1 MRAPHPS
8 KGSRNVWWHHFRWK
22 GPNMVDIAEL
32 PVAHIPP
39 FQGNPEEVT
48 WCLMTSH
55 PVAMSV
61 MRSGTFCTTTIVRKK
76 RGNRLRMRTRSLPV
90 MCLPVPVTW
99 LLMTSFPVTSLPV
112 APHQIRLLS
121 VLIYYLHPGSQ
132 LWNYDAQAFL
142 ILRRYKKNYI
152 NNSTYINRTI
162 YSFIFI
168 SVLYGLC

>member
-1 MRAPHPS
+1 M
-8 KGSRNVWWHHFRWK
+8 
-22 GPNMVDIAEL
+22 
-32 PVAHIPP
+32 
-39 FQGNPEEVT
+39 
-48 WCLMTSH
+48 
-55 PVAMSV
+55 
-61 MRSGTFCTTTIVRKK
+61 
-76 RGNRLRMRTRSLPV
+76 
-90 MCLPVPVTW
+90 
-99 LLMTSFPVTSLPV
+99 TSLPV
-112 APHQIRLLS
+112 KRSQYGGYCATSGCAYPTLPREPRRGHVMFDDVTSGSHVGHAQWYILYYYYSKKKAREPVVHAHAITSGHVPSSSGNVTSNDIISDDVTSGSTSSNTTLS